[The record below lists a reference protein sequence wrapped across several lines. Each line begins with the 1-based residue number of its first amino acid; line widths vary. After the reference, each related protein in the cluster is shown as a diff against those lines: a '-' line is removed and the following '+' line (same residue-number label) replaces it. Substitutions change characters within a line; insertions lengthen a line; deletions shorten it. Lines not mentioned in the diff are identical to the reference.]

1 MLRIFP
7 VLLLNCVC
15 IFAAPKNIVLFV
27 TDDQSPDMSCYGN
40 EALKTPNMD
49 ALAADGTLFRYAFC
63 TTASCSASRSVILT
77 GLHNHANGHYGHQHS
92 YHKFNSYSNIVS
104 LPAYLAAAG
113 YRTARCGKYHVAPED
128 VYQFDQYIPGNSR
141 SPKVMADNCKSFIAE
156 DSKKPF
162 FLYIC
167 TSDPHRGGGS
177 AQELPHT
184 PDRFGNPRPGKSFPG
199 ITEKIY
205 DPAQVRV
212 PGFLPDTPTCRA
224 EIAQYYQSVSR
235 IDQGLG
241 ALIRHIKD
249 AKLWKDTLFL
259 FIADHGIAM
268 PGAKTTLYEGGM
280 RSPCLVRNPY
290 EKNRGVKSGA
300 LVSWVDLVPTL
311 LDFAG
316 GLGEDGKAT
325 HDLLKILSSEG
336 TSGGQKSR
344 QMPGT
349 FHGRSFLSILGQT
362 SPKGWDEVYAS
373 HTFHEITMYYPM
385 RVVRER
391 KYKLIWNIAHELP
404 YPFAS
409 DLWAA
414 PTWQAQY
421 KLGMSAPYG
430 MKTVGGYIHRDEFEL
445 YDLEAD
451 PHEGKNLAGSSSHR
465 KTLDR
470 LKTKLKSFQQE
481 TRDPWVMKWR
491 YE

>member
-1 MLRIFP
+1 M
-7 VLLLNCVC
+7 
-15 IFAAPKNIVLFV
+15 
-27 TDDQSPDMSCYGN
+27 
-40 EALKTPNMD
+40 
-49 ALAADGTLFRYAFC
+49 
-63 TTASCSASRSVILT
+63 
-77 GLHNHANGHYGHQHS
+77 
-92 YHKFNSYSNIVS
+92 
-104 LPAYLAAAG
+104 
-113 YRTARCGKYHVAPED
+113 
-128 VYQFDQYIPGNSR
+128 
-141 SPKVMADNCKSFIAE
+141 
-156 DSKKPF
+156 
-162 FLYIC
+162 
-167 TSDPHRGGGS
+167 
-177 AQELPHT
+177 
-184 PDRFGNPRPGKSFPG
+184 
-199 ITEKIY
+199 
-205 DPAQVRV
+205 
-212 PGFLPDTPTCRA
+212 
-224 EIAQYYQSVSR
+224 
-235 IDQGLG
+235 
-241 ALIRHIKD
+241 
-249 AKLWKDTLFL
+249 
-259 FIADHGIAM
+259 
-268 PGAKTTLYEGGM
+268 
-280 RSPCLVRNPY
+280 
-290 EKNRGVKSGA
+290 
-300 LVSWVDLVPTL
+300 PTL

-344 QMPGT
+344 QIPGT

>member
-1 MLRIFP
+1 M
-7 VLLLNCVC
+7 
-15 IFAAPKNIVLFV
+15 
-27 TDDQSPDMSCYGN
+27 
-40 EALKTPNMD
+40 
-49 ALAADGTLFRYAFC
+49 
-63 TTASCSASRSVILT
+63 
-77 GLHNHANGHYGHQHS
+77 
-92 YHKFNSYSNIVS
+92 
-104 LPAYLAAAG
+104 
-113 YRTARCGKYHVAPED
+113 
-128 VYQFDQYIPGNSR
+128 
-141 SPKVMADNCKSFIAE
+141 KS
-156 DSKKPF
+156 S
-162 FLYIC
+162 
-167 TSDPHRGGGS
+167 TR
-177 AQELPHT
+177 
-184 PDRFGNPRPGKSFPG
+184 KSFPG
-199 ITEKIY
+199 ITEKIT
-205 DPAQVRV
+205 PCTGQSAR
-212 PGFLPDTPTCRA
+212 FLPDTPTCRA

-241 ALIRHIKD
+241 ALIQHIKD

-290 EKNRGVKSGA
+290 EKKRGVKSGA

-311 LDFAG
+311 STL
-316 GLGEDGKAT
+316 LVVLERRCH
-325 HDLLKILSSEG
+325 HDLLKNPHEG
-336 TSGGQKSR
+336 TCGQKSR